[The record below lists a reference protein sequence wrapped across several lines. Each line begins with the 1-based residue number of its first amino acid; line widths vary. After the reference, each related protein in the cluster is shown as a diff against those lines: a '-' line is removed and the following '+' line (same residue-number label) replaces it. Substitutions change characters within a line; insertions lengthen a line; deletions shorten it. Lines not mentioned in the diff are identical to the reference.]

1 MASIQILPKASTAA
15 IKQTLENHNAKLDL
29 IITAIN
35 QYDPMAVTS
44 LQEMIDKFTEA
55 KENLSAKIGE
65 LTKQIEHSTDTAA
78 IAMANPASTAIG
90 IKMTNAGGPIPQLI
104 SELKSAYDI
113 GKLIVIQIIPKYIKI
128 FALVSVRIIEM
139 GLMVVAL
146 GLDFAKNALA
156 NMLSELYVFISEMKK
171 KAVQYAKDQIRTTLV
186 PKWEKDRGTLQERLT
201 LLEKTPTQDNLTER
215 KTIKSKIKALTASI
229 VWVNN
234 TFKPAEVSI

>member
-1 MASIQILPKASTAA
+1 
-15 IKQTLENHNAKLDL
+15 
-29 IITAIN
+29 
-35 QYDPMAVTS
+35 
-44 LQEMIDKFTEA
+44 
-55 KENLSAKIGE
+55 
-65 LTKQIEHSTDTAA
+65 
-78 IAMANPASTAIG
+78 MANPASMAIG
-90 IKMTNAGGPIPQLI
+90 IKMVGGPITQLI
-104 SELKSAYDI
+104 AELKSAYEI
-113 GKLIVIQIIPKYIKI
+113 ITLVVQIITKYVTI

-201 LLEKTPTQDNLTER
+201 LLEKTPTQDNLAER
-215 KTIKSKIKALTASI
+215 NTIKSKIKSLTASI

>member
-15 IKQTLENHNAKLDL
+15 IKQTLDNHNAKLDS

-35 QYDPMAVTS
+35 KYDPKAFTS
-44 LQEMIDKFTEA
+44 LQDMIDKFTEA

-65 LTKQIEHSTDTAA
+65 LNKQIAHSTDTAA
-78 IAMANPASTAIG
+78 IAMANPASMSIG
-90 IKMTNAGGPIPQLI
+90 IKMTSIGGPIPRLI
-104 SELKSAYDI
+104 AELKSAWDI
-113 GKLIVIQIIPKYIKI
+113 VNLVIQIVNKYIKI
-128 FALVSVRIIEM
+128 FALVSARIIEM
-139 GLMVVAL
+139 GLMIIAL
-146 GLDFAKNALA
+146 GLKFVKNALA
-156 NMLSELYVFISEMKK
+156 NMLSELYAFISEMKK

-201 LLEKTPTQDNLTER
+201 LLEKTPTQDNLAER
-215 KTIKSKIKALTASI
+215 NTIKAKIKSLTASI

>member
-15 IKQTLENHNAKLDL
+15 IKKTLENHNAKLDL

-65 LTKQIEHSTDTAA
+65 LTKQIEHSTNTAA
-78 IAMANPASTAIG
+78 IAMANPASKATG
-90 IKMTNAGGPIPQLI
+90 IKMIGGPIPRLI

-113 GKLIVIQIIPKYIKI
+113 GKLIVTQIIPKYIKI
-128 FALVSVRIIEM
+128 FALVSARIIEM

-156 NMLSELYVFISEMKK
+156 NMMSELYVFISEMKK